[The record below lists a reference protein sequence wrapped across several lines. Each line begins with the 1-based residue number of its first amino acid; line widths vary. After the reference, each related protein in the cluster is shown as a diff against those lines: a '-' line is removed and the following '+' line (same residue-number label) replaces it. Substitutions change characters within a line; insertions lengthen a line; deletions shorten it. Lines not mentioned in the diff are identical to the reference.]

1 MENYIHE
8 TVQSLREKAENEFT
22 QTIASRIVLG
32 EMTDD
37 ELTLY
42 ALNYLSENLNE
53 EDFSQ

>member
-1 MENYIHE
+1 MKNGIHE
-8 TVQSLREKAENEFT
+8 AVQTLKEKAENEFT

-37 ELTLY
+37 ELTVY

-53 EDFSQ
+53 EDFQ